1 MATFR
6 YIIRET
12 TMYIKPIIEG
22 HKLKS
27 EIKEY
32 GKNPV
37 VIDQKPLTII
47 EQSCHFYNTTYVARK
62 ETTRI
67 IADICH
73 KPPIVIKPETSTYF
87 FPSHSDRVAEGY
99 WFNLLLISSYGK
111 GKFNDTRI
119 TFDDGSEMV
128 FPVSHHII
136 NTQYLHTLKLEY
148 CLRTKSLKN
157 DKLKSEIDYK
167 KANMNIYEVLA
178 MYALLDQQV

>member
-1 MATFR
+1 MATYR

-12 TMYIKPIIEG
+12 TMFIRPLVVG

-27 EIKEY
+27 EVKEL
-32 GKNPV
+32 GKAPI

-47 EQSCHFYNTTYVARK
+47 EQSCHFYNTTYTARK

-87 FPSHSDRVAEGY
+87 FPSHSDRVAECY
-99 WFNLLLISSYGK
+99 WFNLSLIKTYGK
-111 GKFNDTRI
+111 GKFNDSRI
-119 TFDDGSEMV
+119 EFDDASVEI

-157 DKLKSEIDYK
+157 DKLSSEVDYRKSS
-167 KANMNIYEVLA
+167 MSIYEVLA
-178 MYALLDQQV
+178 MYALLESQV